1 MPWSAS
7 RRPNSESH
15 APGKVD
21 VQANWPLL
29 RRSAGVRRYWLTW
42 PNVVTGMPW
51 RVPLWEK
58 EFPGRK
64 LGENREA
71 SYQQRSRSKS
81 GHVSSLCGAG
91 ADYALR
97 PSTAFVE
104 QLLQH
109 ESFHIESITVA
120 DAPEGHFTQC
130 KGAAIAA
137 AGLSQE
143 WRQVECQ
150 LQGNQQSSQGLALIW
165 LVHNLQSARRWML
178 SGGRVSQRPRPMV
191 PDSRWLGSISGP
203 AASSLERVAGS

>member
-1 MPWSAS
+1 GV
-7 RRPNSESH
+7 RRDNHCAQRLGAGPRSPAAHLEAAAPRAAWRYPDRQAIRRRYDRRGRPRARGKPCRGRPCAARILRSTL
-15 APGKVD
+15 PGKVD
-21 VQANWPLL
+21 LQANWPLL

-104 QLLQH
+104 RLLQH
-109 ESFHIESITVA
+109 ESFHIESVTVA
-120 DAPEGHFTQC
+120 DETEGHFTQC
-130 KGAAIAA
+130 KGAAI
-137 AGLSQE
+137 
-143 WRQVECQ
+143 
-150 LQGNQQSSQGLALIW
+150 
-165 LVHNLQSARRWML
+165 
-178 SGGRVSQRPRPMV
+178 
-191 PDSRWLGSISGP
+191 
-203 AASSLERVAGS
+203 

>member
-29 RRSAGVRRYWLTW
+29 HRSAGVRRVRLTW

-58 EFPGRK
+58 ESPGRK
-64 LGENREA
+64 PGENREA
-71 SYQQRSRSKS
+71 SYQQCARSKS
-81 GHVSSLCGAG
+81 GSASNWCGAG

-104 QLLQH
+104 RLLQH
-109 ESFHIESITVA
+109 ESVHIESVTVA
-120 DAPEGHFTQC
+120 DATEGHFPRC

-137 AGLSQE
+137 GGLSQE
-143 WRQVECQ
+143 WRQVECK
-150 LQGNQQSSQGLALIW
+150 LQGNQQSSQGLAFDLA
-165 LVHNLQSARRWML
+165 SASHVIGPPLDAFRRP
-178 SGGRVSQRPRPMV
+178 GQPAPP
-191 PDSRWLGSISGP
+191 PDGPGSALAGVNIRSCCL
-203 AASSLERVAGS
+203 AARASCT

>member
-1 MPWSAS
+1 
-7 RRPNSESH
+7 
-15 APGKVD
+15 
-21 VQANWPLL
+21 
-29 RRSAGVRRYWLTW
+29 
-42 PNVVTGMPW
+42 MPW

-104 QLLQH
+104 RLLQH
-109 ESFHIESITVA
+109 ESFHIESVTVA
-120 DAPEGHFTQC
+120 DETEGHFTQC

-143 WRQVECQ
+143 WRQVECK
-150 LQGNQQSSQGLALIW
+150 LQGNQQSSQGLALLW
-165 LVHNLQSARRWML
+165 SVHNL
-178 SGGRVSQRPRPMV
+178 
-191 PDSRWLGSISGP
+191 
-203 AASSLERVAGS
+203 